1 MQVAALFMIAKK
13 LTQRLINWYMDKE
26 RMAYLY
32 TRLQLSNKK
41 EQGTDRLNIDES
53 TYNNTVI
60 LNEKKT
66 DIKKTHIIW
75 FYFNDILENAE
86 L

>member
-1 MQVAALFMIAKK
+1 MNTVAALFMIAKK
-13 LTQRLINWYMDKE
+13 LARLINRHMDKKIVHPH
-26 RMAYLY
+26 
-32 TRLQLSNKK
+32 TRLLLSNAK
-41 EQGTDRLNIDES
+41 EQNTDRLNIDES

-60 LNEKKT
+60 LSEKKKT
-66 DIKKTHIIW
+66 DIKNYIG